1 MREKI
6 KKTSNKSKL
15 KGENYYRQ
23 HKRKDEEFI
32 NS

>member
-6 KKTSNKSKL
+6 QKILNKIKL
-15 KGENYYRQ
+15 KGEDYYRK